1 MECGSSRI
9 CVSGYHKSHFPYRNG
24 LFSRHQSS
32 YSKIDQVWENV
43 SVVIEILL
51 SKFIVQNY
59 ISRPTSVNML
69 LTADSSYQRVIVP
82 KLSVTLKS
90 LQFALKNLK
99 DRNTL

>member
-1 MECGSSRI
+1 MGLVISVSRVI
-9 CVSGYHKSHFPYRNG
+9 INHTSLVEMGYFQG
-24 LFSRHQSS
+24 ISS

-69 LTADSSYQRVIVP
+69 PTADSSYQRIIVP
-82 KLSVTLKS
+82 RLSVTQNNHYKL
-90 LQFALKNLK
+90 LQKV
-99 DRNTL
+99 